1 MDQHIKEKCASL
13 ASLDAKINS
22 LTSLHTAESIQ
33 HVIKDLDLKK
43 SLPLGGK
50 LITIKENMCT
60 KYWTTSAS
68 SEILHD
74 YVSPF
79 EATLVESLEKNGGV
93 IIGKT
98 NMDEF
103 AMGTSTHNSL
113 HGRTAFPHTDN
124 ELYQVGGSSGGCA
137 ASVAADLAFASIGTD
152 TGGSIRLPAA
162 YVGCVGFKPSFGRI
176 SRYGVIPFAHSLDTV
191 GIVAKDVEGVH
202 TVFDVL
208 NQPDSKDAT
217 CLTLQ
222 SRKTIDDHCNKYK
235 STEKPVVVGVPTNW
249 NIAETHPEVLSK
261 WNEFLSVLKS
271 QGCEIREIQLPN
283 SLYGLSI
290 YSALAYAEGVTN
302 LARFS
307 NPIFG
312 SRLQQG
318 EYPDDVDP
326 RTHLMG
332 VEVQKRLLIGA
343 YSLSFGKDNGINQK
357 AQLMR
362 RAVQMEF
369 NRSFK
374 IPSLQESDPSGDVD
388 FIVTPSFLKPTQPI
402 GASAPTDFLSD
413 SMLVPSS
420 LAGLPS
426 ISIPFGKICG
436 GLPMGIQLIA
446 QYGDDKSLL
455 SFSRRFS

>member
-1 MDQHIKEKCASL
+1 MDQYLLDNCASL
-13 ASLDAKINS
+13 ASKDVEINS
-22 LTSLHTAESIQ
+22 LTSFHTAESIKD
-33 HVIKDLDLKK
+33 VIKDLAVKRN
-43 SLPLGGK
+43 LPLGGK
-50 LITIKENMCT
+50 LITVKENMCT

-68 SEILHD
+68 SEILSD

-79 EATLVESLEKNGGV
+79 EATLVENLEKNGGV

-103 AMGTSTHNSL
+103 AMGTSTHNNL
-113 HGRTAFPHTDN
+113 HGRTAFPQVKD

-137 ASVAADLAFASIGTD
+137 ASVAADLSFASIGTD
-152 TGGSIRLPAA
+152 TGGSVRLPAA

-176 SRYGVIPFAHSLDTV
+176 SRYGVIPFAHSMDTV
-191 GIVAKDVEGVH
+191 GIVTKDVESTQ
-202 TVFDVL
+202 TVYNVL

-217 CLTLQ
+217 CLSLQ
-222 SRKTIDDHCNKYK
+222 WRKTIDEHCKKFK
-235 STEKPVVVGVPTNW
+235 STEKAIVIGVPTNW
-249 NIAETHPEVLSK
+249 NIAETHPEVLCK
-261 WNEFLSVLKS
+261 WNEFISLLKS

-290 YSALAYAEGVTN
+290 YAALAYAEGVAN

-312 SRLQQG
+312 SQLQQG
-318 EYPDDVDP
+318 KYPDGLDP

-332 VEVQKRLLIGA
+332 QEVQKRLLIGA
-343 YSLSFGKDNGINQK
+343 YSLSFGKDNRINQK

-369 NRSFK
+369 NRSFR
-374 IPSLQESDPSGDVD
+374 IPSLQASDPSGDVD
-388 FIVTPSFLKPTQPI
+388 FIVTPSFLKPSQPI
-402 GASAPTDFLSD
+402 GASTPTDFLSD

-426 ISIPFGKICG
+426 ISIPFGKVCG
-436 GLPMGIQLIA
+436 GLPMGMQLIA
-446 QYGDDKSLL
+446 QYGDDESLL
-455 SFSRRFS
+455 SFSKRFT